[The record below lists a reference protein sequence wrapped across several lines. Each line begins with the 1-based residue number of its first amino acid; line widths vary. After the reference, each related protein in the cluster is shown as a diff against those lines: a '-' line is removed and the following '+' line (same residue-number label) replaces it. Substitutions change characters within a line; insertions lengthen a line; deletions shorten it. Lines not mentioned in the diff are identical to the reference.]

1 MTDIRQRPSHGLMPP
16 VCRSG
21 ARILRRRATVV
32 WPSREQKGIS
42 LDRQAYVEHIIDH
55 YQNPRNKG
63 RMADASVH
71 LGGGNPGCG
80 DLITIYVKV
89 GDDDRVEAVSF
100 EGDGC
105 TISQAGGSIVTELA
119 KGLTLDEVKELG
131 LTDIN
136 DEMGEDVV
144 KSRVRCATLA
154 LGTLQAAVDQFRRD
168 RERREAGLP
177 PIELKP
183 FEV

>member
-1 MTDIRQRPSHGLMPP
+1 M
-16 VCRSG
+16 
-21 ARILRRRATVV
+21 
-32 WPSREQKGIS
+32 
-42 LDRQAYVEHIIDH
+42 DRQAYVEHIIDH

-63 RMADASVH
+63 RMQDASVH

-80 DLITIYVKV
+80 DLITMYVKV

-119 KGLTLDEVKELG
+119 QGLTLDEIKELG
-131 LTDIN
+131 LAEIN
-136 DEMGEDVV
+136 DEMGEEVV

-168 RERREAGLP
+168 RDRREAGLP
-177 PIELKP
+177 PVEVKP